1 MNMIMYS
8 GCLEKLFSLPKK
20 VQNSVIQFQK
30 DFLKNPYAH
39 TVNLEK
45 IHSFKDDSLR
55 TARITLD
62 YRVII
67 GVLPNET
74 YCMLY
79 VDHHDEAMRW
89 AENKR
94 LNINRYT
101 DSIQIVP
108 IESITP
114 KVIPASSTQDYEQPS
129 TQSNPFDSITDEQF
143 LQIGVPETQLDL
155 IRKVTGF
162 EALEQIES
170 MIPDDVFSH
179 LFYLLDGEITIQ
191 SIIDEVNEGKAMHG
205 NINANN
211 RQHFVEITDDDFL
224 EKMING
230 DIEKWQVFLHPS
242 QTELVEKDFNGSMK
256 VTGGAGT
263 GKTVAA
269 IHRLKRLAQN
279 ATKES
284 VLYTTYTNALV
295 SNIKRC
301 FGSMDINKNAVIIDT
316 VDAVVR
322 RIAEKYNIV
331 NNDLLNNV
339 YTDSSEE
346 KIDKFWDEIAIMNDC
361 GFDSSFLKSEYEDV
375 ILFNGIQTL
384 SQYYRQSRTGRNR
397 PLSNV
402 QKRTL
407 WGIFE
412 LFIEKCKQ
420 NNYMVRSELFNTV
433 TYYLKKNNVF
443 PYTHIIAD
451 EIQDFSNPQLRFLRA
466 LVPESKNDLFLVGDP
481 YQNVYNTKIN
491 FSKAGINI
499 RGKRSKRL
507 RINYRTT
514 EEIRRTAINVL
525 SDIKYD
531 NFDGEEESLS
541 GYISLVHGQKPEYII
556 YEDKEKEYEE
566 IKKLIL
572 DLHNNKGFKFNEIV
586 VATYFKTGS
595 KRIVDILHSSSI
607 PYEELDKNKRN
618 PDGVIVSTMHKMK
631 GLESKVVI
639 LADVN
644 KQTYPYQPAN
654 WNTLT
659 PKEQKLLIKSQKALM
674 YMAITRA
681 VHLVYIVGYGQKAAL

>member
-1 MNMIMYS
+1 MYS

-45 IHSFKDDSLR
+45 IHTFKDDSIR

-67 GVLPNET
+67 GVLPNDT

-89 AENKR
+89 AENKKI
-94 LNINRYT
+94 NINQYT

-108 IESITP
+108 VEIAPPLVVT
-114 KVIPASSTQDYEQPS
+114 ATSTQQYEQPT
-129 TQSNPFDSITDEQF
+129 TQPNPFDTITDEQF
-143 LQIGVPETQLDL
+143 LQIGVPETHLEL
-155 IRKVTGF
+155 VREVTGYDS
-162 EALEQIES
+162 LEQIES

-179 LFYLLDGEITIQ
+179 LFYLLGGETTIQ

-242 QTELVEKDFNGSMK
+242 QTELVENDYKGSMK

-269 IHRLKRLAQN
+269 IHRLKRLARN
-279 ATKES
+279 ATKDS
-284 VLYTTYTNALV
+284 VLYTTFTNALV
-295 SNIKRC
+295 SNVKRC
-301 FGSMDINKNAVIIDT
+301 IGAMDINKQAVVIETIDT
-316 VDAVVR
+316 VVL
-322 RIAEKYNIV
+322 RIAKMYNIA
-331 NNDLLNNV
+331 DKDTLNNI
-339 YTDSSEE
+339 YSKSTTE
-346 KIDKFWDEIAIMNDC
+346 KIDKLWDEIAIQNDC

-375 ILFNGIQTL
+375 VLFNDIQTL
-384 SQYYRQSRTGRNR
+384 SQYYRQPRTGRNK

-402 QKRTL
+402 QKRSL
-407 WGIFE
+407 WALFE
-412 LFIEKCKQ
+412 LFTEKCKQ
-420 NNYMVRSELFNTV
+420 NKYMVPTELYNAATN
-433 TYYLKKNNVF
+433 YLKENKIF
-443 PYTHIIAD
+443 PYAHIIAD
-451 EIQDFSNPQLRFLRA
+451 EVQDFSNPQLRFLRT
-466 LVPESKNDLFLVGDP
+466 LVPESENDLFLVGDP

-514 EEIRRTAINVL
+514 EEIKRTAINVL
-525 SDIKYD
+525 SDITYD
-531 NFDGEEESLS
+531 DFDGEAESLS
-541 GYISLVHGQKPEYII
+541 GYISLVHGQKPEYVV
-556 YEDKEKEYEE
+556 YDNKEKEIEE
-566 IKKLIL
+566 IKKIVL
-572 DLHNNKGFKFNEIV
+572 DLHEDKGYKYNEIV
-586 VATYFKTGS
+586 IATYFNAGLKS
-595 KRIVDILHSSSI
+595 IVDMLHSSDI
-607 PYEELDKNKRN
+607 PYEELNKNKRN
-618 PDGVIVSTMHKMK
+618 LEGVIVSTMHMMK

-644 KQTYPYQPAN
+644 KQTFPYQPAN

-659 PKEQKLLIKSQKALM
+659 PKEQKLFIKSQKALM
-674 YMAITRA
+674 YMALTRA
-681 VHLVYIVGYGQKAAL
+681 VHLVYIVGFGQKAAL

>member
-45 IHSFKDDSLR
+45 IHTFKDDSIR

-67 GVLPNET
+67 GVLPNDT

-89 AENKR
+89 AENKKI
-94 LNINRYT
+94 NINQYT

-108 IESITP
+108 VEIAPPLVVT
-114 KVIPASSTQDYEQPS
+114 ATSTQQYEQPT
-129 TQSNPFDSITDEQF
+129 TQLNPFDTITDEQF
-143 LQIGVPETQLDL
+143 LQIGVPETHLEL
-155 IRKVTGF
+155 VREVTGYDS
-162 EALEQIES
+162 LEQIES

-179 LFYLLDGEITIQ
+179 LFYLLGGETTIQ

-242 QTELVEKDFNGSMK
+242 QTELVENDYKGSMK

-269 IHRLKRLAQN
+269 IHRLKRLARN
-279 ATKES
+279 ATKDS
-284 VLYTTYTNALV
+284 VLYTTFTNALV
-295 SNIKRC
+295 SNVKRC
-301 FGSMDINKNAVIIDT
+301 IGAMDINKQAVVIETIDT
-316 VDAVVR
+316 VVL
-322 RIAEKYNIV
+322 RIAKMYNIA
-331 NNDLLNNV
+331 DKDTLNNI
-339 YTDSSEE
+339 YSKSTTE
-346 KIDKFWDEIAIMNDC
+346 KIDKLWDEIAIQNDC

-375 ILFNGIQTL
+375 VLFNDIQTL
-384 SQYYRQSRTGRNR
+384 SQYYRQPRTGRNK

-402 QKRTL
+402 QKRSL
-407 WGIFE
+407 WALFE
-412 LFIEKCKQ
+412 LFTEKCKQ
-420 NNYMVRSELFNTV
+420 NKYMVPTELYNAATN
-433 TYYLKKNNVF
+433 YLKENKIF
-443 PYTHIIAD
+443 PYAHIIAD
-451 EIQDFSNPQLRFLRA
+451 EVQDFSNPQLRFLRA
-466 LVPESKNDLFLVGDP
+466 LVPESENDLFLVGDP

-514 EEIRRTAINVL
+514 EEIKRTAINVL
-525 SDIKYD
+525 SDITYD
-531 NFDGEEESLS
+531 DFDGEAESLS
-541 GYISLVHGQKPEYII
+541 GYISLVHGQKPEYVV
-556 YEDKEKEYEE
+556 YDNKEKEIEE
-566 IKKLIL
+566 IKKIVL
-572 DLHNNKGFKFNEIV
+572 DLHEDKGYKYNEIV
-586 VATYFKTGS
+586 IATYFNAGLKS
-595 KRIVDILHSSSI
+595 IVDMLHSSDI
-607 PYEELDKNKRN
+607 PYEELNKNKRN
-618 PDGVIVSTMHKMK
+618 PEGVIVSTMHMMK

-644 KQTYPYQPAN
+644 KQTFPYQPAN

-659 PKEQKLLIKSQKALM
+659 PKEQKLFIKSQKALM
-674 YMAITRA
+674 YMALTRA
-681 VHLVYIVGYGQKAAL
+681 VHLVYIVGFGQKAAL

>member
-1 MNMIMYS
+1 MKMIMYS

-30 DFLKNPYAH
+30 DFLKNPYTHA
-39 TVNLEK
+39 VNLEK
-45 IHSFKDDSLR
+45 IHTFKDDSMR

-62 YRVII
+62 YRVVI
-67 GVLPNET
+67 GILPNDT

-94 LNINRYT
+94 LNINQYT

-108 IESITP
+108 VEIAAPVVVPVPSIQEL
-114 KVIPASSTQDYEQPS
+114 PATQ
-129 TQSNPFDSITDEQF
+129 TNPFDSITDEQF
-143 LQIGVPETQLDL
+143 LQIGVPDTLLELV
-155 IRKVTGF
+155 RKVTGYDS
-162 EALEQIES
+162 LEQIES

-179 LFYLLDGEITIQ
+179 LFYLLGGEASIQ
-191 SIIDEVNEGKAMHG
+191 SIINEVNEGKAMLG

-242 QTELVEKDFNGSMK
+242 QTELVEKDYKGSMK

-269 IHRLKRLAQN
+269 IHRLKRLAKN

-284 VLYTTYTNALV
+284 VLYTTFTNALV
-295 SNIKRC
+295 SNIMRC
-301 FGSMDINKNAVIIDT
+301 IGAMDINKKAVVIETIDT
-316 VDAVVR
+316 VVL
-322 RIAEKYNIV
+322 RIAKMYDIA
-331 NNDLLNNV
+331 DKDTLNSI
-339 YTDSSEE
+339 YSKSTTE
-346 KIDKFWDEIAIMNDC
+346 KIDKLWDEIAIQNDY
-361 GFDSSFLKSEYEDV
+361 GFDSSFLKREYEDV
-375 ILFNGIQTL
+375 ILFNDIQTL
-384 SQYYRQSRTGRNR
+384 SQYYRQPRTGRNK

-407 WGIFE
+407 WAVFE
-412 LFIEKCKQ
+412 LFTEKCKQ
-420 NNYMVRSELFNTV
+420 NKCMVPTELYNVV
-433 TYYLKKNNVF
+433 TNYLKENKIF
-443 PYTHIIAD
+443 PYAHIIAD
-451 EIQDFSNPQLRFLRA
+451 EVQDFSNPQLRFLRA
-466 LVPESKNDLFLVGDP
+466 LVPESENDLFLVGDP

-514 EEIRRTAINVL
+514 EEIKRTAINVL
-525 SDIKYD
+525 SDVKYD
-531 NFDGEEESLS
+531 NFDGETESLS
-541 GYISLVHGQKPEYII
+541 GYISLVHGQKPEYIM
-556 YEDKEKEYEE
+556 YDDKEKEIEA
-566 IKKLIL
+566 IKKLIF
-572 DLHNNKGFKFNEIV
+572 DLHESKGYKYNEIV
-586 VATYFKTGS
+586 VATYFNVGLKS
-595 KRIVDILHSSSI
+595 IVDMLHSNDI
-607 PYEELDKNKRN
+607 PYEELSKNKRN
-618 PDGVIVSTMHKMK
+618 PEGVIVSTMHMMK

-644 KQTYPYQPAN
+644 KQTFPYHSAN

-659 PKEQKLLIKSQKALM
+659 PKEQKLSIKSQKALM
-674 YMAITRA
+674 YMALTRA
-681 VHLVYIVGYGQKAAL
+681 VHLVYIVGFGQKAAL